1 MKRLKELRL
10 QKGLTQQQVAN
21 AIGKTYQAY
30 SYYENGK
37 RDPDTETLKLLADF
51 FNVSTDYLLE
61 APQSVENKKI
71 PKDLKKILLARKAGF
86 IFLLKVHQPYSR
98 ECLRFRAISLFSEM
112 PFQFPMRQPQIDLY
126 LTFLLIQF
134 AEYLFLL

>member
-10 QKGLTQQQVAN
+10 QKGLTQQQVAT

-51 FNVSTDYLLE
+51 FEVTVDYLLE
-61 APQSVENKKI
+61 TPQNVENKKN
-71 PKDLKKILLARKAGF
+71 PQGF
-86 IFLLKVHQPYSR
+86 EKNP
-98 ECLRFRAISLFSEM
+98 
-112 PFQFPMRQPQIDLY
+112 
-126 LTFLLIQF
+126 
-134 AEYLFLL
+134 

>member
-61 APQSVENKKI
+61 APQNVEKI
-71 PKDLKKILLARKAGF
+71 PKDLKKILEDEEVTLNGRMLSEDEKEQMLRVLEALYRDAKEKNKRK
-86 IFLLKVHQPYSR
+86 
-98 ECLRFRAISLFSEM
+98 
-112 PFQFPMRQPQIDLY
+112 
-126 LTFLLIQF
+126 
-134 AEYLFLL
+134 